1 MKAEMID
8 TIKTKVLIKGFEE
21 HVLVE
26 RMIAGDQT
34 AFELLF
40 KFYYPGLVI
49 FAANIILNKEEAEEI
64 VQDFF
69 VRLWSNRQNIKSD
82 GSLKNYFFKSVKNRS
97 INFLKSNEIKRQV
110 IEELKKQ
117 MKTEL
122 HYNPD
127 IYIDTEL
134 QRRLK
139 AAFSKL
145 PARTAEIF
153 TMSRF
158 RGLTNDEIADDLKI
172 SKRTVETQVSKALKI
187 LRTELRAYAT
197 LLLFF

>member
-1 MKAEMID
+1 MIE
-8 TIKTKVLIKGFEE
+8 TIKNKILIKGFDE
-21 HVLVE
+21 HTLVE

-49 FAANIILNKEEAEEI
+49 FASNIVLSKDEAEEI

-69 VRLWSNRQNIKSD
+69 VRLWDNRQNIKTDSN
-82 GSLKNYFFKSVKNRS
+82 LKNYFFTSVKNRS
-97 INFLKSNEIKRQV
+97 INFLKSNEIKRQI
-110 IEELKKQ
+110 IEELEKQ
-117 MKTEL
+117 MKNEL
-122 HYNPD
+122 LYNPD
-127 IYIDTEL
+127 VYVDTEL

-139 AAFSKL
+139 TAFAKL
-145 PARTAEIF
+145 PPRTAEIF

-158 RGLTNDEIADDLKI
+158 RGLTNDEIANDLKL

-187 LRTELRAYAT
+187 LRQELQGFAT

>member
-1 MKAEMID
+1 MIE
-8 TIKTKVLIKGFEE
+8 TIKNKILIKGFDE
-21 HVLVE
+21 HTLVE

-49 FAANIILNKEEAEEI
+49 FASNIVLSKDEAEEI

-69 VRLWSNRQNIKSD
+69 VRLWDNRQNIKTDS
-82 GSLKNYFFKSVKNRS
+82 SLKNYFFTSVKNRS
-97 INFLKSNEIKRQV
+97 INFLKSNEIKRQI
-110 IEELKKQ
+110 IEELEKQ
-117 MKTEL
+117 MKNEL
-122 HYNPD
+122 LYNPD
-127 IYIDTEL
+127 VYVDTEL

-139 AAFSKL
+139 TAFAKL
-145 PARTAEIF
+145 PPRTAEIF

-158 RGLTNDEIADDLKI
+158 RGLTNDEIANDLKL

-187 LRTELRAYAT
+187 LRKELQGFAT

>member
-1 MKAEMID
+1 MIE
-8 TIKTKVLIKGFEE
+8 TIKNKILIKGFDE
-21 HVLVE
+21 HTLVE

-49 FAANIILNKEEAEEI
+49 FASNIVLSKDEAEEI

-69 VRLWSNRQNIKSD
+69 VRLWDNRQNIKTDSN
-82 GSLKNYFFKSVKNRS
+82 LKNYFFTSVKNRS
-97 INFLKSNEIKRQV
+97 INFLKSNEIKRQI
-110 IEELKKQ
+110 IEELEKQ
-117 MKTEL
+117 MKNKL
-122 HYNPD
+122 LYNPD
-127 IYIDTEL
+127 IYVDTEL

-139 AAFSKL
+139 TAFAKL
-145 PARTAEIF
+145 PPRTAEIF

-158 RGLTNDEIADDLKI
+158 RGLTNDEIANDLKL

-187 LRTELRAYAT
+187 LRKELQGFAT

>member
-1 MKAEMID
+1 MIE
-8 TIKTKVLIKGFEE
+8 TIKNKILIKGFDE
-21 HVLVE
+21 HTLVE

-40 KFYYPGLVI
+40 KFYYPGLII
-49 FAANIILNKEEAEEI
+49 FASNIVLSKDEAEEI

-69 VRLWSNRQNIKSD
+69 VRLWDNRQNIKTDSN
-82 GSLKNYFFKSVKNRS
+82 LKNYFFTSVKNRS
-97 INFLKSNEIKRQV
+97 INFLKSNEIKRQI
-110 IEELKKQ
+110 IEELEKQ
-117 MKTEL
+117 MKNEL
-122 HYNPD
+122 LYNPD
-127 IYIDTEL
+127 VYVDTEL

-139 AAFSKL
+139 TAFAKL
-145 PARTAEIF
+145 PPRTAEIF

-158 RGLTNDEIADDLKI
+158 RGLTNDEIANDLKL

-187 LRTELRAYAT
+187 LRKELQGFAT

>member
-1 MKAEMID
+1 MIE
-8 TIKTKVLIKGFEE
+8 TIKNKILIQGFDE
-21 HVLVE
+21 HTLVE

-49 FAANIILNKEEAEEI
+49 FASNIVLSKDEAEEI

-69 VRLWSNRQNIKSD
+69 VRLWDNRQNIKTDS
-82 GSLKNYFFKSVKNRS
+82 SLKNYFFTSVKNRS
-97 INFLKSNEIKRQV
+97 INFLKSNEIKRQI
-110 IEELKKQ
+110 IEELEKQ
-117 MKTEL
+117 MKNEL
-122 HYNPD
+122 LYNPD
-127 IYIDTEL
+127 VYVDTEL

-139 AAFSKL
+139 TAFAKL
-145 PARTAEIF
+145 PPRTAEIF

-158 RGLTNDEIADDLKI
+158 RGLTNDEIANDLKL

-187 LRTELRAYAT
+187 LRKELQGFAT

>member
-1 MKAEMID
+1 MIEAV
-8 TIKTKVLIKGFEE
+8 KNKLFIKGFEE
-21 HVLVE
+21 QVLVE

-49 FAANIILNKEEAEEI
+49 FANNIVLSKDEAEEI

-69 VRLWSNRQNIKSD
+69 VRLWNNRQNIKTDS
-82 GSLKNYFFKSVKNRS
+82 SLKNYFFTSVKNRS

-110 IEELKKQ
+110 IEELEKQ
-117 MKTEL
+117 MKNEL
-122 HYNPD
+122 LYNPD
-127 IYIDTEL
+127 VYIDTEL

-139 AAFSKL
+139 AAFAKL
-145 PARTAEIF
+145 PPRTAEIF

-158 RGLTNDEIADDLKI
+158 RGLTNDEIANDLKL

-187 LRTELRAYAT
+187 LRKELQGFAT